1 MSIISQDKLK
11 EIEGKRGDIFKEI
24 EDEYYNYILKR
35 FDDWMTIFVLRNNE
49 NIPKGIYVSLDL
61 KISKDMGYENN
72 KEILNKAASRAI
84 DKLLK
89 EDGYLITEHSLIM
102 TLNSQKLEITLGEP
116 EESCLIL

>member
-102 TLNSQKLEITLGEP
+102 TLNSQKLEKSIYL
-116 EESCLIL
+116 